1 LWFLGGGRLSFTLKL
16 KNGTYNMSNRA
27 VKVASFVSDVKAH
40 ADQNRE
46 TEWNLL
52 GTMTDEEIVS
62 LIGDGRK
69 MNRVLEGVGQKLR
82 VLKAGLAD
90 LATVS
95 TMSYQTL
102 IEFEV
107 NKKVKTEK
115 VAEVLA
121 IV

>member
-1 LWFLGGGRLSFTLKL
+1 
-16 KNGTYNMSNRA
+16 MSNRA
-27 VKVASFVSDVKAH
+27 VKVASFVVGIKAH
-40 ADQNRE
+40 AGQNPG

-52 GTMTDEEIVS
+52 GTMTDEEIVD

-69 MNRVLEGVGQKLR
+69 LNRCIEGVGQKLR
-82 VLKAGLAD
+82 VLQAGLAD

-95 TMSYQTL
+95 LMSYQTL